1 MYAARRGCSICM
13 VFVHPRSSAACQNMS
28 CLSGC
33 LCPVKTGTWESE
45 SPQFQSHSQWINY
58 ENHSFP
64 AMEVLSYIFPLYVS
78 RPLHC
83 LALCTFI
90 ASIGSGWLVEPKWS
104 SCEVEYI
111 PITSA
116 VCSMHTLS
124 VMPFQSFYYVLNV
137 FLLAPWLFIV
147 FCAVLPCPRPRLKR
161 QPSSPGEGHTKK
173 GCLSPH
179 VGPQIRL

>member
-1 MYAARRGCSICM
+1 MKIT
-13 VFVHPRSSAACQNMS
+13 VFQPWRC
-28 CLSGC
+28 
-33 LCPVKTGTWESE
+33 
-45 SPQFQSHSQWINY
+45 
-58 ENHSFP
+58 FP
-64 AMEVLSYIFPLYVS
+64 IFLMYVS

-111 PITSA
+111 RITST
-116 VCSMHTLS
+116 VCTMRTLS
-124 VMPFQSFYYVLNV
+124 VMPFQAFYYILNV

-173 GCLSPH
+173 GLITSRQPPDTPVNKHALFQSPPFLRKH
-179 VGPQIRL
+179 LLPFPALCHTWPSSTPQMFS